1 MTPWLVLLGLLV
13 VAGLFV
19 VAPVAGATFAY
30 WRGPRRVRCP
40 VESTEAR
47 VRIDA
52 GRAALGSVVGRAAL
66 AIVRCSLWPRL
77 AGCRQACLD
86 AGPPARPTA
95 SAAAGTTRSGAV
107 RMLLVPLDGTAGSES
122 VLGTVAELARAQGA
136 RVRFLR
142 VAPAVDAVRAES
154 RVVAYADQETARV
167 EQAELAYLRS
177 LAAGLPGVAVDAVVR
192 FGDPATEIVGEAEAQ
207 GADLI
212 AMATHRRGVSRF
224 LRGSLA
230 DAVERETTI
239 PVLRVPYGEAA
250 YV

>member
-1 MTPWLVLLGLLV
+1 MEEGPMTPWLVLLGLLV

-86 AGPPARPTA
+86 AGPPARPTPT
-95 SAAAGTTRSGAV
+95 AAPRTT
-107 RMLLVPLDGTAGSES
+107 P
-122 VLGTVAELARAQGA
+122 
-136 RVRFLR
+136 
-142 VAPAVDAVRAES
+142 
-154 RVVAYADQETARV
+154 
-167 EQAELAYLRS
+167 
-177 LAAGLPGVAVDAVVR
+177 
-192 FGDPATEIVGEAEAQ
+192 
-207 GADLI
+207 
-212 AMATHRRGVSRF
+212 H
-224 LRGSLA
+224 
-230 DAVERETTI
+230 
-239 PVLRVPYGEAA
+239 
-250 YV
+250 